1 MRIQISKWAMVLAV
15 IFIIIAIT
23 CIVFSFLCEYYSVSY
38 IAISSTFAT
47 LAGAILVF
55 STLDIQRKL
64 LEEEMTKNEISRFD
78 SKFYPILSSFRMDA
92 ANMENKLDRIKEKG
106 KGSGTEYS
114 SLYYGDNAFYINR
127 KLLELL
133 SSSIR
138 KDSFEKF
145 DAENIQIELDEINK
159 KEVYLLDNCYPDE
172 EIDKVV
178 EEKTKFLHSQQA
190 SFLLHKYGITKE
202 IWQEYKDADEQVLIS
217 FLLNKMLSYQP
228 TILSKYLEAL
238 RFILHIINKIPKE
251 IDKRDYYLNVSCQM
265 GKEEL
270 LFLKCFKEFDILTR
284 YQTTNSK

>member
-1 MRIQISKWAMVLAV
+1 MHQTYKYRC
-15 IFIIIAIT
+15 T
-23 CIVFSFLCEYYSVSY
+23 H
-38 IAISSTFAT
+38 
-47 LAGAILVF
+47 
-55 STLDIQRKL
+55 
-64 LEEEMTKNEISRFD
+64 
-78 SKFYPILSSFRMDA
+78 
-92 ANMENKLDRIKEKG
+92 
-106 KGSGTEYS
+106 
-114 SLYYGDNAFYINR
+114 
-127 KLLELL
+127 
-133 SSSIR
+133 
-138 KDSFEKF
+138 
-145 DAENIQIELDEINK
+145 AENIQIELDEINK

-228 TILSKYLEAL
+228 TILSKYLETL